1 MPKTKE
7 LNEDKIK
14 QEFLLIKANNPH
26 KTLFPNNKNG
36 GAGNTLEKLLKVKEN
51 NKKEADYENFEVKAL
66 RTISSANI
74 SLSSKVPTQFAQA
87 DNYLW
92 NNFGNVNAQ
101 GLRRFYPT
109 LVASGRWTVVYK
121 KNLMR
126 LELLRKEKKVR
137 LLVADMNEKVFLD
150 TIFWSFDDVYAS
162 TKKLGDMFLTECT
175 EKKINNITYF
185 NYNSAHIFWN
195 FNFDNFL
202 NELEL
207 GNIVLDF
214 RCGVYKDEKRF
225 GRMHDRGPAWRLRKN
240 IWKDIMTRVTS
251 KYIYVI

>member
-7 LNEDKIK
+7 FNEDKIK

-36 GAGNTLEKLLKVKEN
+36 GAGNTLETLLKVKEN
-51 NKKEADYENFEVKAL
+51 NKKDADYENFE
-66 RTISSANI
+66 
-74 SLSSKVPTQFAQA
+74 
-87 DNYLW
+87 
-92 NNFGNVNAQ
+92 